1 MLLYAD
7 GIDIDEEITKCHEEI
22 EYWTSR
28 LEKFQ
33 DQKKEEERLNNLCKA
48 LNRCNRCVYGADCN
62 MSEMD
67 ADGNCKKY
75 KREAKDGGFYG

>member
-7 GIDIDEEITKCHEEI
+7 GIDVDEEIVKCYEQI
-22 EYWTSR
+22 EYWSGQLER
-28 LEKFQ
+28 LQ
-33 DQKKEEERLNNLCKA
+33 NQKKEEERLNNLCKT
-48 LNRCNRCVYGADCN
+48 LNRCHRCVYGTNCN

-67 ADGNCKKY
+67 SDGNCKKY